1 VAQNINNNSSLQAK
15 ARMILRPH
23 QKLAVDQIN
32 KSLASGNKRPLLA
45 APCSFGKTLVAAYM
59 LKTAAAAGMRCIFF
73 ADRIK
78 LIDQT
83 IKAFEALD
91 IDFGVIQADHWMTD
105 YSKPIQIASVQTVAR
120 KGRKP
125 EFDFAIVDECHVL
138 PQSMID
144 LMGRYD
150 MVPFIGLSATPY
162 SKGLGKYYD
171 DLIVPITSQQLLDQG
186 YLAPVHYYG
195 GASVNT
201 KGMKVK
207 TLSTGGKDF
216 DPTAM
221 AEATESDS
229 KLTGDIVRNWLLRG
243 EEAQTIAFCPSIKH
257 SEGLVTLFRQH
268 GITAEHI
275 DGYTPEAR
283 RQELYAGHNSGA
295 FKVLSCS
302 QLLAVGY
309 DSPTTRCLIDCYPTK
324 SKIVYQQRAGRIMR
338 ISNGKEY
345 AIYLDHAGNVQ
356 RHGFAEAMV
365 PESLDDGEKKFN
377 EQNQVRKEKAE
388 SKSSDC
394 PACGKIMIGMRCG
407 GCGYTYAAPKLL
419 ESDRSLLGRLEKAKQ
434 TAAQASPAY
443 QHQFYA
449 GLLAYAAQKSY
460 KTGWAA
466 FKFKEKFGAWPKFQ
480 QLDPGAHISGEVM
493 GYITSKNIAYSRSH
507 KAPVRNNKYFDSW
520 D

>member
-1 VAQNINNNSSLQAK
+1 
-15 ARMILRPH
+15 
-23 QKLAVDQIN
+23 
-32 KSLASGNKRPLLA
+32 
-45 APCSFGKTLVAAYM
+45 
-59 LKTAAAAGMRCIFF
+59 
-73 ADRIK
+73 
-78 LIDQT
+78 
-83 IKAFEALD
+83 
-91 IDFGVIQADHWMTD
+91 
-105 YSKPIQIASVQTVAR
+105 
-120 KGRKP
+120 
-125 EFDFAIVDECHVL
+125 
-138 PQSMID
+138 MID

-216 DPTAM
+216 DPAAM

-229 KLTGDIVRNWLLRG
+229 RLTGDIVRNWLLRG

-338 ISNGKEY
+338 ISEGKQY

-388 SKSSDC
+388 SKSSNC
-394 PACGKIMIGMRCG
+394 PACSKIMIGMKCG

-419 ESDRSLLGRLEKAKQ
+419 ESDRSLLGRLERAKQ
-434 TAAQASPAY
+434 TATQASPAY